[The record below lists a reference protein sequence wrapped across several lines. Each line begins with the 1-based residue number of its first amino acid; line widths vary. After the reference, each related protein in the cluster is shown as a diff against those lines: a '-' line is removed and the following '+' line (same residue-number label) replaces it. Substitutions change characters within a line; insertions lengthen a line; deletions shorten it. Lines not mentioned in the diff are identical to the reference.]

1 MPLYAEAGGA
11 GTTGTQLDQ
20 LMVLAL
26 LALPLIGFALTA
38 LVGRRLGARSWIVA
52 VAVMVVTWAIAM
64 FLVYQ
69 TLIMGAFGEGGLHFD
84 LYRWI
89 TAGDFQVD
97 IDFGVDALTA
107 VMLIVVTT
115 VGMLV
120 HVYSIGYMAH
130 DPG

>member
-1 MPLYAEAGGA
+1 MPLFAEASGTGA
-11 GTTGTQLDQ
+11 TGTQLDQ
-20 LMVLAL
+20 MMVLAL

-38 LVGRRLGARSWIVA
+38 LVGRRLAGLSWVVA
-52 VAVMVVTWAIAM
+52 VAVMVVTWIIAM
-64 FLVYQ
+64 ALVYQ
-69 TLIMGAFGEGGLHFD
+69 TLIVGAFGEGGLHFE

-89 TAGDFQVD
+89 EAGDFRVD
-97 IDFGVDALTA
+97 VDFGVDALTA

-130 DPG
+130 DP